1 MAEQYLRIISN
12 IGSRYFIVAGLAF
25 LLFYI
30 LLYPRRKKSKLQDK
44 LPTSKDY
51 LREIGFS
58 VTTILLFGL
67 IPLFIV
73 FNPAVRPYTTLYR
86 NIGDYGW
93 TWYFLTYPVML
104 VMHDTWFYWIHR
116 MMHHPVLYKWFHTVH
131 HRSINPSP
139 WAAYAF
145 HPLEAVLEIGI
156 FVVFLFTIPV
166 HRTHIFIFF
175 LFSITY
181 NVYGHLGWELY
192 TKTFRTGTIGRWINT
207 STAHN
212 RHHRFFTGNYGL
224 YTLFWDRWMGTL
236 RTEDKNELP
245 S

>member
-1 MAEQYLRIISN
+1 MTAEQYARIVIN
-12 IGSRYFIVAGLAF
+12 IGSRYFFVAGFAF

-30 LLYPRRKKSKLQDK
+30 LLYPRNKSSKLQTK
-44 LPTSKDY
+44 LPTHQDY

-58 VTTILLFGL
+58 IATILLFGL
-67 IPLFIV
+67 IPVFIV
-73 FNPAVRPYTTLYR
+73 FNPAVRPYTTLYKE
-86 NIGDYGW
+86 IKDMGW
-93 TWYFLTYPVML
+93 TWYFLAYPVML
-104 VMHDTWFYWIHR
+104 IMHDTWFYWIHR
-116 MMHHPVLYKWFHTVH
+116 LMHLPGLYKWFHAVH

-145 HPLEAVLEIGI
+145 HPLEAVFEIGI

-175 LFSITY
+175 LFSIIY

-192 TKTFRTGTIGRWINT
+192 SKKFQDSSLGRWINT

-212 RHHRFFTGNYGL
+212 AHHRYFTGNFGL
-224 YTLFWDRWMGTL
+224 YFLLWDRWMGTL
-236 RTEDKNELP
+236 RSDANSNP
-245 S
+245 